1 MTDREEATRD
11 ALVRE
16 IESERGLLC
25 RFGYAEQKRLKENVD
40 PAFIEEKRAEAEQK
54 SRNAWAA
61 LAVPASALLALLVA
75 LYVQLSRGRC
85 EDAYWLLV
93 PSLMF
98 LFVLANSVRTFWK
111 WRKRRII
118 YRALHAL
125 TAGEKRAT
133 V

>member
-25 RFGYAEQKRLKENVD
+25 RFGYAEQKRLEENVD

-61 LAVPASALLALLVA
+61 LAVPASAL
-75 LYVQLSRGRC
+75 QTR
-85 EDAYWLLV
+85 
-93 PSLMF
+93 
-98 LFVLANSVRTFWK
+98 
-111 WRKRRII
+111 
-118 YRALHAL
+118 
-125 TAGEKRAT
+125 
-133 V
+133 